1 MMCLTLFGPV
11 LVIPNLPAPSL
22 LHIPQ
27 GLGVGM
33 TMAVGCQVVAVAVA
47 LKDVALL
54 MLTLQQSHMINC
66 DTKRKKTSIS

>member
-1 MMCLTLFGPV
+1 MTCLTLFGPI

-47 LKDVALL
+47 LWLWL
-54 MLTLQQSHMINC
+54 SYIE
-66 DTKRKKTSIS
+66 